1 MNGGNARHAEVG
13 QYQEGGAWMVQ
24 IKKRVLLAKMGTDG
38 HDIGLKFIAH
48 VLREA
53 GMEVIYLG
61 PYQTPE
67 KVFNTA
73 VQEWV
78 DVIGISSL
86 SGEYMTFVPILI
98 DLLKKKKLDR
108 TMKIILGGLIAKEDA
123 DYLRNLGVEHI
134 FHLGATSSEILDG
147 INASGGRERSGE
159 RRSGKGPGRER
170 GVVRPGAAAITG
182 RGPHGRRGGGTSVG
196 KKTG

>member
-1 MNGGNARHAEVG
+1 MG
-13 QYQEGGAWMVQ
+13 Q

-48 VLREA
+48 ILREG
-53 GMEVIYLG
+53 GMEVVYLG

-86 SGEYMTFVPILI
+86 SGEYMTFVPMLI

-108 TMKIILGGLIAKEDA
+108 TMKVILGGLIAKEDA
-123 DYLRNLGVEHI
+123 DYLRKLGVSHI
-134 FHLGATSSEILDG
+134 FHLGATSSEILEG
-147 INASGGRERSGE
+147 INASGDRERSGN
-159 RRSGKGPGRER
+159 RRAGKGPHGTRGGRTTTGKKAGKTLER
-170 GVVRPGAAAITG
+170 GT
-182 RGPHGRRGGGTSVG
+182 
-196 KKTG
+196 K

>member
-1 MNGGNARHAEVG
+1 MG
-13 QYQEGGAWMVQ
+13 QM
-24 IKKRVLLAKMGTDG
+24 KKRVLLAKMGTDG

-48 VLREA
+48 ILREA

-67 KVFNTA
+67 KVVNTA

-86 SGEYMTFVPILI
+86 SGEYRTFVPILA

-108 TMKIILGGLIAKEDA
+108 TMRIILGGLIAKEDA
-123 DYLRNLGVEHI
+123 GYLRNLGVKHI

-147 INASGGRERSGE
+147 INACGGRVGSGE
-159 RRSGKGPGRER
+159 GGSGKGPVRKRGRI
-170 GVVRPGAAAITG
+170 RPGGAAAVDGKEPAG
-182 RGPHGRRGGGTSVG
+182 RSGRRSSVG
-196 KKTG
+196 NKPGRPEERGTK

>member
-1 MNGGNARHAEVG
+1 MG
-13 QYQEGGAWMVQ
+13 Q

-53 GMEVIYLG
+53 GMEVIFLG

-86 SGEYMTFVPILI
+86 SGEYMTFVPILV

-108 TMKIILGGLIAKEDA
+108 TMKIVLGGLITKEDA
-123 DYLRNLGVEHI
+123 GFLRNLGVEHI
-134 FHLGATSSEILDG
+134 FHLGATSKEIIDG
-147 INASGGRERSGE
+147 INASGRGGGREKKRGRSASMGGARPGSAANTGKQPLERSG
-159 RRSGKGPGRER
+159 GR
-170 GVVRPGAAAITG
+170 
-182 RGPHGRRGGGTSVG
+182 TSVG
-196 KKTG
+196 KKPDRHEERGAK